1 MAQPIFRRRNA
12 SRKTRQ
18 LHPVNIDCAPRSPC
32 TSLPFRH
39 HAVFLHALPYKRGYR
54 SESNPYNSNVG
65 DYQKK
70 PLLRKDYVPRQ
81 VLSLR
86 RRRSLRSCRIDPCT
100 HDLRIAGTFRSPT
113 SRLHGFLS
121 RKSRRKSFARRAG
134 RCGNMRVGARPHSI
148 FFRAKNGR
156 NRHRHSPELTP

>member
-1 MAQPIFRRRNA
+1 M
-12 SRKTRQ
+12 
-18 LHPVNIDCAPRSPC
+18 HPVDIDCAPRSPC
-32 TSLPFRH
+32 TLPPFRRR
-39 HAVFLHALPYKRGYR
+39 AVSLHALPYKRGYR

-100 HDLRIAGTFRSPT
+100 HDLRIAGRSRCPT
-113 SRLHGFLS
+113 SRLRGFLS

-148 FFRAKNGR
+148 FFRAKNSR